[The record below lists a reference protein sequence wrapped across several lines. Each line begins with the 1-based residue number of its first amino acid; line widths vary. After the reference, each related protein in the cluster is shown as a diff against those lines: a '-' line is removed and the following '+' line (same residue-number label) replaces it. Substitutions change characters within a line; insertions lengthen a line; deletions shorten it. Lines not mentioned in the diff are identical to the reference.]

1 MLKIERS
8 IIQQIHAA
16 TAGVDLYTHLQ
27 AAIELEHSTIPPYLS
42 ALYSIKT
49 GTNRDAAAII
59 RSVVIEEMLHMTIA
73 ANTLNAIGGTPRIN
87 TPGFIP
93 SYPGPLPM
101 NIHED
106 LKVGLEPLSRDLVN
120 RVFMVIE
127 EPEDALHFPVKPLA
141 TLAQPAGYATIGQF
155 YQAIIDK
162 IAELGDG
169 IFTGNA
175 ARQVAG
181 VPWFGKDE
189 LFPIAN
195 AKDAQKALAIIVE
208 QGEGTKTSPLDPEHE
223 LAHYYRFAE
232 IYNQRKLVPDPS
244 VKEGYSYSG
253 DPVVLDPTGIWNMV
267 TNPKAADYPPGSAA
281 LRNADQFNYTY
292 TSLLNSLHGT
302 FNGHPDR
309 LNQAIGLM
317 YELKLT
323 ADRLIAI
330 QLPNGKQAAP
340 TFEYEAVNV

>member
-1 MLKIERS
+1 MLKIERA
-8 IIQQIHAA
+8 IVAQIQAA
-16 TAGVDLYTHLQ
+16 TSGVDLHAHLQ
-27 AAIELEHSTIPPYLS
+27 AAVELEHATIPPYLT
-42 ALYSIKT
+42 ALYSIKA
-49 GTNRDAAAII
+49 GTNREASAII

-73 ANTLNAIGGTPRIN
+73 ANTLNAIGGAPLIN

-93 SYPGPLPM
+93 SYPGTLPM

-106 LKVGLEPLSRDLVN
+106 LKVGLEPLSLDLIN

-127 EPEDALHFPVKPLA
+127 EPEDPLHFPVKPFA
-141 TLAQPAGYATIGQF
+141 MAAAAPGYATIGQF

-169 IFTGNA
+169 IFTGDP

-189 LFPIAN
+189 LFPIARAN
-195 AKDAQKALAIIVE
+195 DARKALGIIVE
-208 QGEGTKTSPLDPEHE
+208 QGEGTKTSPIDPEHE

-232 IYNQRKLVPDPS
+232 IYHQRKLIPDPN
-244 VKEGYSYSG
+244 VREGYSYSG
-253 DPVVLDPTGIWNMV
+253 APIVLDPSGIWNMV
-267 TNPKAADYPPGSAA
+267 SNAKAADYPPGSAA

-292 TSLLNSLHGT
+292 TSLLNSLHET
-302 FNGHPDR
+302 FNGAPDR
-309 LNQAIGLM
+309 LDRAIGLM
-317 YELKLT
+317 YELKLI

-330 QLPNGKQAAP
+330 RLPSGAQAAP
-340 TFEYEAVNV
+340 PFEYAAVNA